1 MNQNVEVLNAVYQNA
16 QMAID
21 SIETL
26 SKKVTDS
33 NFRNDLHEQRKRY
46 SEFANLAVEELEKYG
61 ARADDISAMSKL
73 GLNAGINMNMMMN
86 NHTGHLAEMM
96 IQGTNM
102 GVIELKKCRIC
113 MSLNAEISTVLKIIC
128 KSSKNKQ
135 YFLTLLLVF
144 LCYAKYSIVNFV
156 KNVLYKI
163 RFILYQCVDII
174 VFHIWRDI
182 FGY

>member
-1 MNQNVEVLNAVYQNA
+1 MNQNIEVLNAVYQNA

-46 SEFANLAVEELEKYG
+46 SEFANMAVEELEKYG
-61 ARADDISAMSKL
+61 ARADDISTMSKL
-73 GLNAGINMNMMMN
+73 GLNASINMNMMMN

-102 GVIELKKCRIC
+102 GVIELKKCINHLDDVDAPVAKLC
-113 MSLNAEISTVLKIIC
+113 MDMHEFERRNIDSL
-128 KSSKNKQ
+128 KN
-135 YFLTLLLVF
+135 YL
-144 LCYAKYSIVNFV
+144 
-156 KNVLYKI
+156 
-163 RFILYQCVDII
+163 
-174 VFHIWRDI
+174 
-182 FGY
+182 

>member
-1 MNQNVEVLNAVYQNA
+1 MNQNIEVLNAVYQNA

-46 SEFANLAVEELEKYG
+46 SEFANMAVEELEKYG
-61 ARADDISAMSKL
+61 ARADDISTMSKL
-73 GLNAGINMNMMMN
+73 GLNASINMNMMMN

-102 GVIELKKCRIC
+102 GVIELKKCKRRNID
-113 MSLNAEISTVLKIIC
+113 SL
-128 KSSKNKQ
+128 KN
-135 YFLTLLLVF
+135 YL
-144 LCYAKYSIVNFV
+144 
-156 KNVLYKI
+156 
-163 RFILYQCVDII
+163 
-174 VFHIWRDI
+174 
-182 FGY
+182 